1 MHPSLTALLTARL
14 SVVESAKNTAAKIA
28 SLGIVLSEIF
38 APTLN
43 SGSVVPFPLYAGRFH
58 QRT

>member
-1 MHPSLTALLTARL
+1 LLTARL
-14 SVVESAKNTAAKIA
+14 SVVESAKNIAARIA

-43 SGSVVPFPLYAGRFH
+43 SGSVVLFPHYAGRFH
-58 QRT
+58 ERT